1 MKIMLNVNIEKL
13 KMAQKEIINA
23 GIKGEKAIEKL
34 KSIESSMNKLT
45 QKKDSNKDKK
55 LSDI

>member
-1 MKIMLNVNIEKL
+1 MLNVNIEKL